1 MVLKKVNLGEGA
13 TLPQGCLLMDE
24 KPSVYKVT
32 KELTGDK
39 FIENIENI
47 NRDRV
52 LQKPIAPQKRDDGLQ
67 VQVDL
72 HPKNIK

>member
-1 MVLKKVNLGEGA
+1 MVLKRVNLGEGA
-13 TLPQGCLLMDE
+13 TLPQGCVLMEE
-24 KPSVYKVT
+24 KPAVYKVT

-52 LQKPIAPQKRDDGLQ
+52 LQKPIAPQKSEGGLQ
-67 VQVDL
+67 V
-72 HPKNIK
+72 

>member
-1 MVLKKVNLGEGA
+1 
-13 TLPQGCLLMDE
+13 MDE
-24 KPSVYKVT
+24 NPAVYKVT

-52 LQKPIAPQKRDDGLQ
+52 LQKPIAPQKSDEGLQ
-67 VQVDL
+67 V
-72 HPKNIK
+72 